1 MRHYATPTRE
11 SNEILEL
18 STFYIGAALCS
29 IDILKIQEIN
39 KLLDWTPVPQAEKY
53 VRGILNLRGKIIT
66 VIDLG
71 YKLGLPSMVVSN
83 KSRNI
88 VVNSMGEQIGLLVER
103 LSDVVQVDPNKVE
116 RPPANIGALQGN
128 FFKGVFKTK
137 DHLIG
142 VLDVEAVLKD

>member
-1 MRHYATPTRE
+1 MRHYATSSRG

-18 STFYIGAALCS
+18 STFYVGAALCS

-39 KLLDWTPVPQAEKY
+39 KLLDWTPVPQAERY
-53 VRGILNLRGKIIT
+53 VRGILNLRGQIVT
-66 VIDLG
+66 VIDLP
-71 YKLGLPSMVVSN
+71 YKLGLPSTIVNNM
-83 KSRNI
+83 SRNI

-103 LSDVVQVDPNKVE
+103 LSDVVQVNPNEVE

-142 VLDVEAVLKD
+142 VLDVEAVLND

>member
-1 MRHYATPTRE
+1 MMQQSARTGTG
-11 SNEILEL
+11 SEILEL
-18 STFYIGAALCS
+18 STFYMGAALCS

-39 KLLDWTPVPQAEKY
+39 KLLDWTPVPKAEKY
-53 VRGILNLRGKIIT
+53 IRGILNLRGQIVT

-71 YKLGLPSMVVSN
+71 YKLGLPPMVVSN

-103 LSDVVQVDPNKVE
+103 LSDVVQVNPDEVE
-116 RPPANIGALQGN
+116 RPPANIGTLQGN
-128 FFKGVFKTK
+128 FFKGVFKTR